1 MNILPVLLTLA
12 AVPAHQYQF
21 LSVLLPLWIAL
32 PGRMNGRSFSR
43 YSGWNERTFRRHF
56 QAALPWHNLH
66 LTLVKLLVRCKALIP
81 RFILVMDASFVPK
94 SGCKTFGVGKFWS
107 SCAGRA
113 ESGLELSCIALMSWF
128 GHHCFP
134 ISIRQTRP
142 KAEKADRLVQY
153 LDQLRALFRRHRVWL
168 TEFAPILVADGQYA
182 KKMFFDF
189 CRDEGMAFVTK
200 LAVNANLLI
209 PFTGEHEKRRG
220 GRRKWERKV
229 DFVDFTG
236 WTSVP
241 GDEFERVWTHVV
253 WAPHFECFSRV
264 VVIQNVDKGGK
275 VLGHVVL
282 ASTDTSMPAEQIRA
296 LYSARFQLEFVF
308 RDAKQYAALNTCQL
322 RSKKGLENHW
332 NAAFLSVSLA
342 RAEQLL
348 RITAWTGRP
357 AGEITFSMEDA
368 KRRTFNILFA
378 KRILANLGLE
388 QRFEELQNHPSRPLD
403 LGVKAA

>member
-12 AVPAHQYQF
+12 AIPTHQYQF
-21 LSVLLPLWIAL
+21 LSVLLPLWLAI
-32 PGRMNGRSFSR
+32 PGRVNARNFSR
-43 YSGWNERTFRRHF
+43 YSGWSERTYRRHF
-56 QAALPWHNLH
+56 QVALPWHHLH

-94 SGCKTFGVGKFWS
+94 SGHKTFGVGKFWS
-107 SCAGRA
+107 GCAGRS
-113 ESGLELSCIALMSWF
+113 ETGLELSCIALMTWF

-142 KAEKADRLVQY
+142 KAEKSDRLTQY
-153 LDQLRALFRRHRVWL
+153 LDQLRALFRCHRSWL
-168 TEFAPILVADGQYA
+168 KEFAPILVADGQYA
-182 KKMFFDF
+182 KKMFFDL
-189 CRDEGMAFVTK
+189 CHSEGITMVTK

-209 PFTGEHEKRRG
+209 PFTGEHPKRRG
-220 GRRKWERKV
+220 GRQKWEKKV
-229 DFVDFTG
+229 DYCNFDG

-241 GDEFERVWTHVV
+241 GDVLEWVWTRVV
-253 WAPHFECFSRV
+253 WAPHFACSFRV
-264 VVIQNVDKGGK
+264 VVIQNVDKRGK
-275 VLGHVVL
+275 ILGHVIL
-282 ASTDTSMPAEQIRA
+282 ASTDINMPAEQIRA

-308 RDAKQYAALNTCQL
+308 RDAKQHAALTTCQL

-342 RAEQLL
+342 RAGQLL
-348 RITAWTGRP
+348 RFSAWTGRP
-357 AGEITFSMEDA
+357 AGEIVFSMEDA
-368 KRRTFNILFA
+368 KRRAFNILFA

-388 QRFEELQNHPSRPLD
+388 QRFDELENHPSRPLD